1 MLKSMTAYGKS
12 SQNTPIGRIV
22 VEVHSVNRKHLEV
35 VTFFSKELLRYEVL
49 IKNLISE
56 LVSRGA
62 VQVKIHITF
71 DQVSPIKI
79 VPNLPLVK
87 QLKEAWGKI
96 AHELGVQERNFDLTL
111 LKGETSLFTYEEEIH
126 DEGLY
131 SLALTGAVKEAL
143 IPFQKMKEIEGIAL
157 YNDIDQRLQLCAKS
171 LGEIKNLAAGSTER
185 QRAKLIEKMK
195 EFSAF
200 TLDHEERLL
209 REVVLHAE
217 RVDISEE
224 ITRFES
230 HLKQFKELLD
240 SNKKG
245 VGKTLEFLVQ
255 EFLRETNTIGSKALD
270 VGITKQVVEIK
281 TELEKIREQLQNV
294 E

>member
-12 SQNTPIGRIV
+12 AQNTPIGRIT
-22 VEVHSVNRKHLEV
+22 VEIHSVNRKHLEV

-49 IKNLISE
+49 IKNLIAE
-56 LVSRGA
+56 EVSRGA
-62 VQVKIHITF
+62 VQVKIHIAF
-71 DQVSPIKI
+71 DQISPVKI

-87 QLKEAWGKI
+87 QLKEAWTAI
-96 AHELGVQERNFDLTL
+96 AKELGVQKEFDLNL
-111 LKGETSLFTYEEEIH
+111 LQKETNLFTYDEDHH

-131 SLALTGAVKEAL
+131 SLALTQAVKEAL
-143 IPFQKMKEIEGIAL
+143 IPYQKMKGIEGIAL
-157 YNDIDQRLQLCAKS
+157 YNDIVHRLELMHHAI
-171 LGEIKNLAAGSTER
+171 GEIKKRATGSTER
-185 QRAKLIEKMK
+185 QRQKLIEKLK
-195 EFSAF
+195 EFSSLTA
-200 TLDHEERLL
+200 DHEDRLL

-230 HLKQFKELLD
+230 HLQQFKELLD
-240 SNKKG
+240 SSKKG

-255 EFLRETNTIGSKALD
+255 EFLREANTIGSKALD
-270 VGITKQVVEIK
+270 VEITKHVVELK
-281 TELEKIREQLQNV
+281 TEIEKIREQLQNV

>member
-1 MLKSMTAYGKS
+1 MTAYGKS
-12 SQNTPIGRIV
+12 LQNTPIGRIT

-35 VTFFSKELLRYEVL
+35 TTFFSKELLRYEAL
-49 IKNLISE
+49 IKNLIAE
-56 LVSRGA
+56 EVSRGA
-62 VQVKIHITF
+62 IQVKIHITF

-79 VPNLPLVK
+79 VPNLPLVR
-87 QLKEAWGKI
+87 QLKSGWEAI
-96 AHELGVQERNFDLTL
+96 AQELGIIQSFDLGL
-111 LKGETSLFTYEEEIH
+111 LKDEHNLFTYEEEHH

-131 SLALTGAVKEAL
+131 SLALTQAVKMAL
-143 IPFQKMKEIEGIAL
+143 QPFQKMKEIEGLAL
-157 YNDIDQRLQLCAKS
+157 YNDIILRLELMRKAI
-171 LGEIKNLAAGSTER
+171 GEIKKRAEGSTDR
-185 QRAKLIEKMK
+185 QRQKLIEKLK
-195 EFSAF
+195 EFFSLTA
-200 TLDHEERLL
+200 DHEDRLL
-209 REVVLHAE
+209 REVVIHAE

-230 HLKQFKELLD
+230 HLNQFKELID

-255 EFLRETNTIGSKALD
+255 EFLREANTIGSKALD
-270 VGITKQVVEIK
+270 VEITKQVVEIK